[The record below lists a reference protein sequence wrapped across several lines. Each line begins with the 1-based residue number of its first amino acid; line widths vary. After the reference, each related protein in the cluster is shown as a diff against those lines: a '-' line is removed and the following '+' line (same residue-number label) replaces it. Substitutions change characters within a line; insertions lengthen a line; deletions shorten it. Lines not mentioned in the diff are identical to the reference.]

1 MGEEAPMDDDETT
14 NERRTMRVMAQAIER
29 ELTHWKQQVATPR
42 SGEMPAGT
50 DPAVVGAGPME
61 AEPDLTASAARR
73 ALGFV
78 RDQDGARYALAGLF
92 ADAGQLEMVVE
103 RLDRAGLLE
112 ARQKAEEELVRVRGE
127 IQKADA
133 DLLDRDRGGDDARQR
148 IGEIAALM
156 REASS
161 DEPPVMRA

>member
-1 MGEEAPMDDDETT
+1 MDDDTAD
-14 NERRTMRVMAQAIER
+14 ERRTMRAKAQAIER
-29 ELTHWKQQVATPR
+29 ELSHWRQQVATPR
-42 SGEMPAGT
+42 DGEMTPGAEPIVVATGSPQAG
-50 DPAVVGAGPME
+50 
-61 AEPDLTASAARR
+61 PDLTASAARR

-78 RDQDGARYALAGLF
+78 RDEDATRYALAEMF

-161 DEPPVMRA
+161 DEPQVPPA

>member
-1 MGEEAPMDDDETT
+1 MDDDAAD
-14 NERRTMRVMAQAIER
+14 ERRTMRAKAQAIDR
-29 ELTHWKQQVATPR
+29 ELTHWRQQVATPR
-42 SGEMPAGT
+42 AGET
-50 DPAVVGAGPME
+50 TAGPDPVMVRD
-61 AEPDLTASAARR
+61 ASLDVGPDLTASAARR

-78 RDQDGARYALAGLF
+78 RDEDAARYALAEMF

-133 DLLDRDRGGDDARQR
+133 DLLDRDRAGDDARQR

-161 DEPPVMRA
+161 DEPQILSV